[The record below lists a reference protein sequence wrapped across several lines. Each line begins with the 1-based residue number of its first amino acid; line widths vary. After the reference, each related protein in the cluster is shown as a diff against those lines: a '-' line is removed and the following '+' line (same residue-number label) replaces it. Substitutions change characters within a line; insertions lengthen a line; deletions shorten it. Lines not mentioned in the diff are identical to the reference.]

1 MLLFEV
7 RNGLGLEFTV
17 SADRCADL
25 SWLTVPGRNCG
36 FFSAIGYVHP
46 AYYDSVGKG
55 SEKNFTGGFSNV
67 GAPYVDQ
74 REALPLHGAISNLP
88 AECIFWGID
97 RETTVLKAVIPHGGF
112 CAQAGVKADHPA
124 LKMRTLADTVRN
136 VGDRESPLMLLYHID
151 LGCPCPPNGRSSTSP
166 QPRCLP
172 GILGPPR
179 AWSTRIS

>member
-1 MLLFEV
+1 MRLFEV

-74 REALPLHGAISNLP
+74 RETLPLHGAISNLP

-112 CAQAGVKADHPA
+112 CAQAGVKADHCSQNA
-124 LKMRTLADTVRN
+124 HSRRHGAECRRSGERSFITSTWAT
-136 VGDRESPLMLLYHID
+136 
-151 LGCPCPPNGRSSTSP
+151 PCSLNGQSATSP

>member
-1 MLLFEV
+1 MRLFEV
-7 RNGLGLEFTV
+7 RNSLGLEFTV

-67 GAPYVDQ
+67 GAPCVDQ

-88 AECIFWGID
+88 AECIFWGMD

-136 VGDRESPLMLLYHID
+136 VGDRESAPLSHRPGLPLPSKRAELY
-151 LGCPCPPNGRSSTSP
+151 LSSA
-166 QPRCLP
+166 QM
-172 GILGPPR
+172 PPR
-179 AWSTRIS
+179 YPGAT